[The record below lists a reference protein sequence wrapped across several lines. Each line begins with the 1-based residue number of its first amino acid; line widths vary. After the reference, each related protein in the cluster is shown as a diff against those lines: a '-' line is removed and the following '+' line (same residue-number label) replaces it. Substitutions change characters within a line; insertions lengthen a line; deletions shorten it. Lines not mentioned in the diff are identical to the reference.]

1 MCVSVPETA
10 PSVARILTPNA
21 RPQFFDFQTM
31 KLISTLTVNAS
42 VTAILLQ
49 RDNGL
54 LAVTCDDLVLRIV
67 DIETRR
73 IVRELS
79 GPRGRILDV
88 VSGTAETRDIDESQL
103 QSPPQAFS
111 PDSRWIIVASQDS
124 VIRTFDVPTGQLVD
138 AFRTRAVATSITF
151 SPTGDFLASTHVDSV
166 GIYLWCVHMVPCNPR
181 HC

>member
-1 MCVSVPETA
+1 
-10 PSVARILTPNA
+10 
-21 RPQFFDFQTM
+21 M

-88 VSGTAETRDIDESQL
+88 VSGTAENLRQ
-103 QSPPQAFS
+103 
-111 PDSRWIIVASQDS
+111 R
-124 VIRTFDVPTGQLVD
+124 R
-138 AFRTRAVATSITF
+138 
-151 SPTGDFLASTHVDSV
+151 
-166 GIYLWCVHMVPCNPR
+166 
-181 HC
+181 

>member
-1 MCVSVPETA
+1 LDPAKIPLSFRKT
-10 PSVARILTPNA
+10 LTSNA
-21 RPQFFDFQTM
+21 LPQFFDFQTM
-31 KLISTLTVNAS
+31 KLISTLTVNGS

-88 VSGTAETRDIDESQL
+88 VSGLTTSPNLR
-103 QSPPQAFS
+103 QSRKFIRIPAAGLFS
-111 PDSRWIIVASQDS
+111 R
-124 VIRTFDVPTGQLVD
+124 
-138 AFRTRAVATSITF
+138 
-151 SPTGDFLASTHVDSV
+151 LALDHRRIARL
-166 GIYLWCVHMVPCNPR
+166 GHPHL
-181 HC
+181 

>member
-1 MCVSVPETA
+1 
-10 PSVARILTPNA
+10 
-21 RPQFFDFQTM
+21 M

-73 IVRELS
+73 IVRELC

-88 VSGTAETRDIDESQL
+88 VSGHPILQPRGKDES
-103 QSPPQAFS
+103 
-111 PDSRWIIVASQDS
+111 
-124 VIRTFDVPTGQLVD
+124 
-138 AFRTRAVATSITF
+138 
-151 SPTGDFLASTHVDSV
+151 
-166 GIYLWCVHMVPCNPR
+166 
-181 HC
+181 